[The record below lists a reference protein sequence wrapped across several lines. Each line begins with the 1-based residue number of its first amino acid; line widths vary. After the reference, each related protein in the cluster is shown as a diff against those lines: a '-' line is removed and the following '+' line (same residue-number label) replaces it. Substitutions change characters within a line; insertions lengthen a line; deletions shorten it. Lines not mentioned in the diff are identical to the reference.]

1 VNQREDTAP
10 DRAQRRDRRRE
21 RLMRA
26 GRDLFAV
33 QGYHRTSIVQVC
45 AQARVST
52 RAFYEEFAGRQALLL
67 AVHENVAAAGMEA
80 VGAVMGAPDIDAI
93 DTTARI
99 GRLFDAYAAAVTQ
112 DPAAAKVAFVE
123 VQSAGQEVEE
133 HRLMWRA
140 LWAEFFA
147 AEAARAVAR
156 GEAADRDHSLGM
168 VALMGAVN
176 ELMAHWSRQA
186 PRQAA
191 APAVLAAELT
201 RMALAV
207 LGTPRPGGAVT

>member
-1 VNQREDTAP
+1 VNQREDTAS

-21 RLMRA
+21 RLIRA
-26 GRDLFAV
+26 GRDLFAGH
-33 QGYHRTSIVQVC
+33 GYNRISIGQVC
-45 AQARVST
+45 AEAKVST

-67 AVHENVAAAGMEA
+67 AVHENVAGAGMEA
-80 VGAVMGAPDIDAI
+80 VGAVMGAPDIDEI

-99 GRLFDAYAAAVTQ
+99 GRLFCAYAAAVTK

-140 LWAEFFA
+140 LWADFFA
-147 AEAARAVAR
+147 AETARAVAR
-156 GEAADRDHSLGM
+156 GEAVDRDHSLGI

-176 ELMAHWSRQA
+176 ELLAHWSRQA
-186 PRQAA
+186 PQSAI
-191 APAVLAAELT
+191 APAALAEELT
-201 RMALAV
+201 RLALAV
-207 LGTPRPGGAVT
+207 LGTPGRGER